1 MSARH
6 TKKLLLPEVY
16 FMFNE
21 QARQVFAD
29 LDLPFSAVAVNIC
42 RNRPEGL
49 RRERTARMYSA
60 VF

>member
-1 MSARH
+1 
-6 TKKLLLPEVY
+6 
-16 FMFNE
+16 MFNE